1 MQCHSIDLLLQPRS
15 VCSERKKRAKQI
27 NRLIVKMRR
36 QVDFHNQQLP
46 QKKVRKKLHLKTISS
61 MVSKEDQKAE
71 YRTQNCKLY
80 YSHSVFFFPPLITS
94 MFGRVKQMRK
104 YIISLFLI
112 VRRIK
117 SYCSSDLQT
126 DPSMAADTNLK
137 KQATDEQSEMQQSD
151 EWGFGQFV
159 PQFSKCKIKIPI
171 FNNQTTMTF
180 KTPGR

>member
-15 VCSERKKRAKQI
+15 VCSERKKKGQTNKQTYSQ
-27 NRLIVKMRR
+27 NEKTSKFS
-36 QVDFHNQQLP
+36 QP
-46 QKKVRKKLHLKTISS
+46 TAASKKSQEKAPSQIISS
-61 MVSKEDQKAE
+61 MVSKEDQKAK

-80 YSHSVFFFPPLITS
+80 YSHSVFFFPPLITQ

>member
-1 MQCHSIDLLLQPRS
+1 
-15 VCSERKKRAKQI
+15 
-27 NRLIVKMRR
+27 
-36 QVDFHNQQLP
+36 
-46 QKKVRKKLHLKTISS
+46 
-61 MVSKEDQKAE
+61 
-71 YRTQNCKLY
+71 
-80 YSHSVFFFPPLITS
+80 
-94 MFGRVKQMRK
+94 MRK

-137 KQATDEQSEMQQSD
+137 KQATDEKSEMQQSD

-171 FNNQTTMTF
+171 FNN
-180 KTPGR
+180 